1 MSPVREKKLK
11 DAGVHDF
18 QGQIFNISY
27 LIPCTEESL
36 FTYLFILGEGGGG
49 EGLLQKTCRQEAPH
63 GVGRGGDFTYR
74 RPGSY
79 STFLKHFPDNLQKQS
94 PNLHF

>member
-1 MSPVREKKLK
+1 MQEFMT
-11 DAGVHDF
+11 F
-18 QGQIFNISY
+18 QGQRFNISY

-49 EGLLQKTCRQEAPH
+49 EKLLLKTCRQK
-63 GVGRGGDFTYR
+63 GRGGYFAYR
-74 RPGSY
+74 SPGSY
-79 STFLKHFPDNLQKQS
+79 STSLKHFPDNLQKQS